1 MKKLIV
7 TRHPALITYLQEIF
21 PELIDA
27 EVLTHPVT
35 VADVQ
40 GKHVYG
46 VLPLH
51 LAAEARMVTSIT
63 CCLDI
68 PLELRGKGLTLDQ
81 VKSMSPKTVS
91 YLVSRV

>member
-27 EVLTHPVT
+27 EVLPHVT
-35 VADVQ
+35 AADVQ

-46 VLPLH
+46 VLPLY
-51 LAAEARMVTSIT
+51 LAAEARMVTEIS
-63 CCLDI
+63 LDI
-68 PLELRGKGLTLDQ
+68 PLELRGKELTLDQ
-81 VKSMSPKTVS
+81 VKSMSPKAVS
-91 YLVSRV
+91 YQVSRV